1 MTLSSKYSRSSFD
14 DVVGQ
19 EHILSSL
26 KNIGTKNNMPNL
38 LFSGPPGSGKT
49 TCAYLIAKEKF
60 AENWRN
66 SIIEFNASDERGI
79 DVVRE
84 KIKHLA
90 LTSQDKIIFLDEAD
104 NLTPDAQGAL
114 RRIMEGTTNATFIL
128 SVNRE
133 HKLISAIKSRCAI
146 FRFSRIPDD
155 LVRERVMKIL
165 QDESIEPDGDV
176 GDLKDGLNSLVKN
189 ARGDLRYALNT
200 LDTVV
205 TDDKKIKA
213 SAIKILE
220 KPKNILNILQMAIDG
235 SIDKSK
241 QMFEDIIVQGT
252 FSNDELLEE
261 FYIAINDVTT
271 RDEVK
276 AKLYIKL
283 RDVDDTLGRGGSPLI
298 QFIALLYLAFISPH
312 LKGVMK

>member
-1 MTLSSKYSRSSFD
+1 MTLSEKYRPKSWD
-14 DVVGQ
+14 DVVYQ
-19 EHILSSL
+19 NHVVPSL
-26 KNIGTKNNMPNL
+26 KLINEKKQMPNL
-38 LFSGPPGSGKT
+38 LFVGPPGCGKT
-49 TCAYLIAKEKF
+49 TCAYLLAK
-60 AENWRN
+60 NRGHL
-66 SIIEFNASDERGI
+66 SEFNASDERGI

-90 LTSQDKIIFLDEAD
+90 LSTQEQIIFLDEAD
-104 NLTPDAQGAL
+104 NLTADAQGAL
-114 RRIMEGTTNATFIL
+114 RRIMEGITNATFVL

-133 HKLISAIKSRCAI
+133 HKLIAAIKSRCAI
-146 FRFSRIPDD
+146 FRFTRIPDE
-155 LVRERVMKIL
+155 LVRERIMKIL
-165 QDESIEPDGDV
+165 QDEKIEPDGDV
-176 GDLKDGLNSLVKN
+176 SDLKDGLNSLVKN

-220 KPKNILNILQMAIDG
+220 KPKNILSILQMAIDG

-241 QMFEDIIVQGT
+241 QMFEDVIVQGT

-261 FYIAINDVTT
+261 FYNAIDDVTT

-312 LKGVMK
+312 LKGVMR